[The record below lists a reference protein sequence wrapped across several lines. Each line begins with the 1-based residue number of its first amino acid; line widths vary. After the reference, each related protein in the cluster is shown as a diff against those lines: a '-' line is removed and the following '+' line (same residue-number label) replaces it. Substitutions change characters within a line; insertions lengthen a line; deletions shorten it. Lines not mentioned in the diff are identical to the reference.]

1 LVQAGISV
9 RDGRGEE
16 IRLPAPPQRIVSLV
30 PSTTETVF
38 GLGCGERLV
47 GITRFCVHPFNEL
60 QGIERVGGT
69 KDVDIDQVLALE
81 PDLVLGNCE
90 ENTREMFEALE
101 KHVPVYAAFP
111 RTVDDAMEDVSTV
124 GHLLGAD
131 EAALRWR
138 MEAEAAR
145 EALRQEAGEHPWFR
159 FAYLIWRQP
168 WMTVNNDTFIAS
180 LLAEAGGQNAFGGE
194 QDRFGEVTADVL
206 GRAEVNWVFLS
217 SEPFPFRD
225 KHARELAGESG
236 IPLDQFR
243 YVDGEYCS
251 WHGVRLAES
260 FRYLARCLREGWPTR
275 PQE

>member
-1 LVQAGISV
+1 M
-9 RDGRGEE
+9 
-16 IRLPAPPQRIVSLV
+16 SLV

-47 GITRFCVHPFNEL
+47 GITRFCVHPFNEI
-60 QGIERVGGT
+60 QRIPRIGGT
-69 KDVDIDQVLALE
+69 KEVDLDQVLALE

-90 ENTREMFEALE
+90 ENTREMIAALE
-101 KHVPVYAAFP
+101 EHVPVYAAFP
-111 RTVDDAMEDVSTV
+111 RTVDDAMDDVSTV
-124 GHLLGAD
+124 GGLLGAE
-131 EAALRWR
+131 EAARRWR

-145 EALRQEAGEHPWFR
+145 EALRQEAAEHPWFR

-194 QDRFGEVTADVL
+194 QERFGEVTGDVL

-236 IPLDQFR
+236 IPLDHFR
-243 YVDGEYCS
+243 YVNGEYCS

-275 PQE
+275 PQG